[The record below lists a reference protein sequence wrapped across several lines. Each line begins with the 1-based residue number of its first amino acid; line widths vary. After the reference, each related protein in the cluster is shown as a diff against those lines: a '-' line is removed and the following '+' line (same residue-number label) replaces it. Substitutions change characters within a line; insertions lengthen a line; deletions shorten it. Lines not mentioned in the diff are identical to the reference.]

1 MHDYPPYGVYVVW
14 CGITISFIVCFC
26 FFFVCCCC
34 HTFQGNGW
42 GDRHESWQAGRPWA
56 RTPKFPFLDGGLVR
70 FGSVLCGQ
78 GCSQPCTQAPR
89 PYMVQCACPGRGREP
104 ISSVCVNVWGR
115 WG

>member
-42 GDRHESWQAGRPWA
+42 GDCHESWQAGRPWA

-70 FGSVLCGQ
+70 FGSLRAGV
-78 GCSQPCTQAPR
+78 QPTLHPSAETLYGPMCMPR
-89 PYMVQCACPGRGREP
+89 ERE
-104 ISSVCVNVWGR
+104 GTD
-115 WG
+115 